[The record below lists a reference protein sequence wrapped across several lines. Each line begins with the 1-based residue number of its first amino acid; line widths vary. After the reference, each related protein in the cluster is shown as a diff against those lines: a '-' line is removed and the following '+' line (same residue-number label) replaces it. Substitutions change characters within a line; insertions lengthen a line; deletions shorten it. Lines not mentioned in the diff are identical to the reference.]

1 MKIIYECGQVI
12 GEKNYQ
18 SDEMFVKD
26 NVFAVADGMGDKNS
40 GKLAAK
46 VAIQVLEQNLEDL
59 DKAFIKINKEIINR
73 LSKYA
78 DGFIC
83 GTTLSVLKCDLA
95 VSKYYVY
102 HVGDSKIFLIRDKNL
117 IQLTKDQN
125 SVENKKKYVKALG
138 INWNID
144 VYKNEGSIKKE
155 DIFFVSTDGICDIKD
170 MLEDIANKEP
180 KDIKDYILSYQSH
193 LKDNLSFIVLKVF

>member
-1 MKIIYECGQVI
+1 MKIVYECGQVI

-18 SDEMFVKD
+18 SDEMLVKD

-46 VAIQVLEQNLEDL
+46 VAIQVLEKNLEDL
-59 DKAFIKINKEIINR
+59 DKTFIKINKEIINR

-83 GTTLSVLKCDLA
+83 GTTLSVLKCDLTS
-95 VSKYYVY
+95 SKYYVY
-102 HVGDSKIFLIRDKNL
+102 HVGDSKIFLIRDKSL
-117 IQLTKDQN
+117 IQLTKDQS

-144 VYKNEGSIKKE
+144 VYKNEGDIKKE
-155 DIFFVSTDGICDIKD
+155 DIFFVSTDGICDIKGI
-170 MLEDIANKEP
+170 LEDIANKEP
-180 KDIKDYILSYQSH
+180 KDIKDYILSYQNH